1 MHPLFQIA
9 NKNHGGSVA
18 EVEIPNNDLV
28 MVSQE
33 LIDAIGSGDAEAV
46 ADAIK
51 ACFTILEMSE
61 TDDAD
66 QV

>member
-18 EVEIPNNDLV
+18 EVEIESPKSDDLA

-46 ADAIK
+46 ADALK
-51 ACFTILEMSE
+51 ACYGILNG
-61 TDDAD
+61 DVD